1 MPEKPEKDLQREKDT
16 FTPTPIWLLSIISKI
31 LEKIIRK
38 RLKTIAAE
46 KKIITR
52 ATTQQVLRVDNI
64 LVGVGNKMYCIA
76 VFLDIEK
83 PSIRPDIKIYY
94 TK

>member
-1 MPEKPEKDLQREKDT
+1 MLQKPEKDLQCEKDT
-16 FTPTPIWLLSIISKI
+16 FIPPPIWLLSIISKI
-31 LEKIIRK
+31 LEKIIHK

-46 KKIITR
+46 KKFITH
-52 ATTQQVLRVDNI
+52 ATTLQVLGVNNI
-64 LVGVGNKMYCIA
+64 LAGVENKIYCIA

-83 PSIRPDIKIYY
+83 PSIRSDTKIYY